1 MSNFRDFDLSDCLIV
16 ETGFQRAECVCAL
29 LTSRFKQQKAKNT
42 ERMEQLF
49 SDIQK
54 ENKQIAKFAK
64 KKTGTTESGD
74 RAKQFFNCAICK
86 TARRKCRL

>member
-42 ERMEQLF
+42 ERME
-49 SDIQK
+49 
-54 ENKQIAKFAK
+54 
-64 KKTGTTESGD
+64 
-74 RAKQFFNCAICK
+74 
-86 TARRKCRL
+86 